1 MSLWYVVALL
11 AILALIGLPLCLALL
26 IRSAL
31 ERRDS
36 KIDRRSSI
44 RPESY

>member
-1 MSLWYVVALL
+1 MSLWYVAACL
-11 AILALIGLPLCLALL
+11 AIIALIGLPLCVALT

-31 ERRDS
+31 ERRDP
-36 KIDRRSSI
+36 KVDRRSSI